1 MHKLLA
7 VAICS
12 FLCSGIC
19 FAGVLLDPQFGL
31 GENAPPARE
40 VILAYTPWTKVC
52 SRQNSSSRADD
63 ICLTVKEAYSKT
75 GEFFGSAALVGD
87 AQKIKFKLRTI
98 LPLGVNLTRGARM
111 VVDKER
117 PVEGVFSVCFPNG
130 CMAEFEVRQETLN
143 KFNSSD
149 RLVIETFDAAGKKP
163 GYLVF
168 PLSGFQAVNSGTP
181 ISPEEFE
188 ARQAEFKRSLE
199 SATVDGS
206 KR

>member
-1 MHKLLA
+1 MHKFLA
-7 VAICS
+7 AAFCS
-12 FLCSGIC
+12 FLCSDMC

-40 VILAYTPWTKVC
+40 VVLAYTPWTKVC
-52 SRQNSSSRADD
+52 SKQNSRRADD
-63 ICLTVKEAYSKT
+63 ICLTIREAYSKT

-87 AQKIKFKLRTI
+87 AEKIKFKLRTI
-98 LPLGVNLTRGARM
+98 LPLGVNLTRGTRM
-111 VVDKER
+111 VLDKER

-130 CMAEFEVRQETLN
+130 CMAEFEVSQETLN

-149 RLVIETFDAAGKKP
+149 RLVIETFAGAGKKP
-163 GYLVF
+163 SYLVF
-168 PLSGFQAVNSGTP
+168 PLSEFQAVNSGTP

-199 SATVDGS
+199 TATVDSS